1 MRLIIEHIT
10 ENTLATAQ
18 IHKRPNISQE
28 RMTVETLKGTDK
40 RLYELVAHLV
50 MNPDVLKQNRN
61 YPFKT
66 SEAFV
71 WFVATENEE
80 VIGFLPVE
88 IRETNAIIN
97 NYYALDEDLKILEP
111 MIQKAS
117 EYFHKDYILIS
128 ITQNQHIQAFIP
140 NKFVIDHEWKNYVK
154 MRRVE

>member
-1 MRLIIEHIT
+1 
-10 ENTLATAQ
+10 
-18 IHKRPNISQE
+18 
-28 RMTVETLKGTDK
+28 MTVEILTGTED

-66 SEAFV
+66 SEAFI
-71 WFVATENEE
+71 WFVTIENEE
-80 VIGFLPVE
+80 VVGFLPVE

-97 NYYALDEDLKILEP
+97 NYYALEEDLKILDA
-111 MIQKAS
+111 MIKKAS
-117 EYFHKDYILIS
+117 EYFHKDYTLIS